1 MTMVWFVTILK
12 MNDKTILQQN
22 FINNLHIL
30 VNDDI
35 NLFVICLYKKK
46 VIYILDSRDGRF

>member
-35 NLFVICLYKKK
+35 NLLVICLNKKK